1 MVSNDHTCPSH
12 DLSEDATEA
21 IFGTMTFFQF
31 DRILAGSCVAVAC
44 AIIFIHLSIHANRL
58 SNPSEQVKIMRIS
71 LLVPFYSL
79 FCFLSI
85 CFPSADVYLEP
96 WLEVFQANSLCA
108 FFLLMCDFIS
118 PDSEKRNDFFAQITI
133 LDKKSPQA
141 GKAGRLSWFRSRW
154 IAVFQYPIIAVLTAI
169 ATDISE
175 AVGTYCQYKIEV
187 YYTKLWITIISQVS
201 LTLAVTSVIVFVRT
215 LQSELAVHKPMVK
228 LVAFKLIVF
237 LSFVQS
243 IIFLILGNTSS
254 LNPTSKLTYADL
266 HIGLPALLSCI
277 EMVPISV
284 FLAWAY
290 SVQPYLLGRVADME
304 DSSGRAAIPRSYQ
317 GGFLGVRAFLA
328 MLNPKET
335 VEGIILAFYMVTKLN
350 EPSSASDFGHD
361 LDHTYHSNTGMMQN
375 HQSGYQALDG
385 ENR

>member
-1 MVSNDHTCPSH
+1 MGSKNHTCPSH
-12 DLSEDATEA
+12 DLSENATEA
-21 IFGTMTFFQF
+21 IFGTITFFQF
-31 DRILAGSCVAVAC
+31 DKILAGSCVVVAC
-44 AIIFIHLSIHANRL
+44 AIIFIHLLSHTNRL

-85 CFPSADVYLEP
+85 CFPTAYVYLDP

-118 PDSEKRNDFFAQITI
+118 PDSKKRSEFFAKMTV
-133 LDKKSPQA
+133 LDRKPQP
-141 GKAGRLSWFRSRW
+141 GRASGLPWFRSRW
-154 IAVFQYPIIAVLTAI
+154 IAVFQYPIIALVTAI

-175 AVGTYCQYKIEV
+175 AVGTYCQYKIEP
-187 YYTKLWITIISQVS
+187 YYTRLWITIVSQTS
-201 LTLAVTSVIVFVRT
+201 LTIAVTSVLVFVKT
-215 LQSELAVHKPMVK
+215 LKSELAVHKPMVK

-243 IIFLILGNTSS
+243 IIFLILQSTSS

-266 HIGLPALLSCI
+266 HIGIPALLSCI
-277 EMVPISV
+277 EMVPISA
-284 FLAWAY
+284 FIAWAY
-290 SVQPYLLGRVADME
+290 SVQPYLLGRGADTE
-304 DSSGRAAIPRSYQ
+304 RLSGPTDIPKSYQ

-328 MLNPKET
+328 MLNPRET
-335 VEGIILAFYMVTKLN
+335 VEGIVFAFSMITELH
-350 EPSSASDFGHD
+350 EPSRSSDFGHD
-361 LDHTYHSNTGMMQN
+361 MDYTYHSN
-375 HQSGYQALDG
+375 SGIMRNNRSRYQALDR

>member
-1 MVSNDHTCPSH
+1 MGSKNHTCPLH
-12 DLSEDATEA
+12 DLSENATEA
-21 IFGTMTFFQF
+21 IFGTITFFQF
-31 DRILAGSCVAVAC
+31 DKILSGSCVAVAC
-44 AIIFIHLSIHANRL
+44 IVIFVHLFIHANRL

-85 CFPSADVYLEP
+85 CFPEADVYLDP

-118 PDSEKRNDFFAQITI
+118 PNSEKRNDFFAKMTV
-133 LDKKSPQA
+133 LDKKSQA
-141 GKAGRLSWFRSRW
+141 GKVGGLPWFRSRW
-154 IAVFQYPIIAVLTAI
+154 IAVFQYPIIALLSAI

-175 AVGTYCQYKIEV
+175 AVGTYCQYKIEP
-187 YYTKLWITIISQVS
+187 YYTRLWITIISQTS
-201 LTLAVTSVIVFVRT
+201 LTIAVTSVLVFVKT
-215 LQSELAVHKPMVK
+215 LKSELAVHKPMLK

-243 IIFLILGNTSS
+243 IIFLILQNTSS

-266 HIGLPALLSCI
+266 HIGIPALLSCI

-284 FLAWAY
+284 FIAWAY
-290 SVQPYLLGRVADME
+290 SVQPYSLARADIE
-304 DSSGRAAIPRSYQ
+304 GASGHTDIPRSYQ
-317 GGFLGVRAFLA
+317 GGFLGIRAFLA
-328 MLNPKET
+328 MLNPRET
-335 VEGIILAFYMVTKLN
+335 VEGIVFAFYMITKSHK
-350 EPSSASDFGHD
+350 PSSPPDFGHD
-361 LDHTYHSNTGMMQN
+361 LDHTYHSNNGIVRNNT
-375 HQSGYQALDG
+375 SGYQALDG

>member
-1 MVSNDHTCPSH
+1 MY
-12 DLSEDATEA
+12 
-21 IFGTMTFFQF
+21 
-31 DRILAGSCVAVAC
+31 LA
-44 AIIFIHLSIHANRL
+44 
-58 SNPSEQVKIMRIS
+58 Q
-71 LLVPFYSL
+71 
-79 FCFLSI
+79 
-85 CFPSADVYLEP
+85 
-96 WLEVFQANSLCA
+96 
-108 FFLLMCDFIS
+108 
-118 PDSEKRNDFFAQITI
+118 
-133 LDKKSPQA
+133 
-141 GKAGRLSWFRSRW
+141 
-154 IAVFQYPIIAVLTAI
+154 
-169 ATDISE
+169 
-175 AVGTYCQYKIEV
+175 
-187 YYTKLWITIISQVS
+187 
-201 LTLAVTSVIVFVRT
+201 
-215 LQSELAVHKPMVK
+215 
-228 LVAFKLIVF
+228 
-237 LSFVQS
+237 

-361 LDHTYHSNTGMMQN
+361 LDHTYHSNTGMMRN